1 MLDFIHLWAWKRLEH
16 RNSCPYSVSYQ
27 IGNNTSENHSDR
39 KNVLTCDISF
49 FLQAHQ
55 WLSVCLHAH
64 CKQQRRGGEAV
75 QLLCSDTVSVCLY
88 ASVASELVIVRT
100 HNSCSYFGDINVQ
113 KMKKDPRHSLQSIVV
128 AIFFFF
134 KSQVLLS
141 CFLST
146 PVHTVYY
153 IIYVV

>member
-1 MLDFIHLWAWKRLEH
+1 M
-16 RNSCPYSVSYQ
+16 
-27 IGNNTSENHSDR
+27 
-39 KNVLTCDISF
+39 
-49 FLQAHQ
+49 
-55 WLSVCLHAH
+55 
-64 CKQQRRGGEAV
+64 

-88 ASVASELVIVRT
+88 ASVARELVIVRT

-128 AIFFFF
+128 AIFFFL